1 MGRGKEREEAKL
13 TIVVAVET
21 PAYSIFRDSPKA
33 TVEVRGAA
41 GRWPRGSLKGARGW
55 RGQGLVWL
63 CESDLVSSVSL
74 IHCQADLSPPVPS
87 LGCGHSVVTW
97 GGTRLAYFHFYPFD
111 SFIRWDNLV
120 AVG

>member
-21 PAYSIFRDSPKA
+21 PAYSIFRDSHKA
-33 TVEVRGAA
+33 TVGVRGA
-41 GRWPRGSLKGARGW
+41 GGSWSRGSLEGTGGW

-63 CESDLVSSVSL
+63 CESDLVSNVSL
-74 IHCQADLSPPVPS
+74 IHCQPDLSPPVPS

-97 GGTRLAYFHFYPFD
+97 GGT
-111 SFIRWDNLV
+111 
-120 AVG
+120 